1 MSLEFRGES
10 GAGAVNWGA
19 VCIWVLLIAEKLGEV
34 TGSGEE
40 KELKSE
46 THIAGGHHDVH
57 ISGSCQEKYDP
68 WCRHPE
74 PGSWKGWCALQPGD
88 V

>member
-19 VCIWVLLIAEKLGEV
+19 VCVWVLLSAETLGEV
-34 TGSGEE
+34 TGRTSMGGGEE

-46 THIAGGHHDVH
+46 TRMAGG
-57 ISGSCQEKYDP
+57 
-68 WCRHPE
+68 
-74 PGSWKGWCALQPGD
+74 
-88 V
+88 